1 MILDSTN
8 MVNIST
14 QAVPSTRLF
23 HFFSSHPFFVC
34 LQYDSH
40 HPVKISLATTM
51 LLVPVMQGSGQR
63 TENLNAAGADEE
75 AGSKPVEAAG
85 DVAIKTIDQEPDQR
99 PPASPDEQ
107 PGKMQTSGRWLC
119 LVHNFIV
126 AN

>member
-1 MILDSTN
+1 
-8 MVNIST
+8 
-14 QAVPSTRLF
+14 
-23 HFFSSHPFFVC
+23 
-34 LQYDSH
+34 
-40 HPVKISLATTM
+40 M

-75 AGSKPVEAAG
+75 AGRKPVEAPS

-99 PPASPDEQ
+99 APVGPDDQ
-107 PGKMQTSGRWLC
+107 PGKMNTPRRWLC